1 MLKLVHSNRVDV
13 LLARLIADHEAQ
25 LSAGALGVFDAYQVV
40 VPSSGFRIWL
50 TRAFARELSVC
61 AQINMQLWGTYRWGL
76 ERWVLEATPR
86 DQLPTR
92 LSARLSL
99 RSISSLS
106 GVLSSS
112 TMRFRLLGFFLS
124 KTTESAELWRA
135 LASSE
140 LSFDAARFV
149 SSELARVFSDYL
161 THRPEWVRGWS
172 ESDLPLDTDQMLSR
186 LNQLRTRFGEEGE
199 VSETEL
205 ERVKQ
210 LEAVQRRIWRLVF
223 SEDHLDLLS
232 VEALFWQRL
241 ASGAADLLPRQIAI
255 MTEERLPLSGLEFL
269 LRLSRYVDVLFLNQ
283 TPSREFFGDIADPLW
298 LKEQA
303 LLSPDDFDQQYRET
317 GHPLLA
323 RLGKQARDRFR
334 LLAGLSGNSLGA
346 GQIDNEDWFV
356 AAEAQR
362 LDSFEAEQNDL
373 FDEPLISDGG
383 SNLSALELIQSGICT
398 LSPSM
403 RPAPRPNHEADQ
415 VSSSWADPS
424 LRLNACADL
433 VREVEVLREDLA
445 LWLSEDTSRQPS
457 DIAVLVPNLE
467 EHAAIIEALLPASAE
482 DGIRLP
488 VRLTGLS
495 DKKLIKVWQAYLGRF
510 NLLQGQ
516 LSLPTLAEWLNLPEV
531 QAQWGLSVDMT
542 ERAIAILTQAG
553 FRRSLNRETLSA
565 DLTHF
570 DGDSRHTLEGALMR
584 LCLGLLGPSDI
595 YVAEQHLSMPIPLSD
610 GPLVQILVQIYAS
623 LEQSVQLF
631 EQSRPLTG
639 AGSGQFHESNAH
651 LKSQTLDPA
660 VNPVGDEPSAEPLG
674 GWLDAVLIPDLKGLA
689 SELQDSELTRI
700 AQIAVELSKTCSAGD
715 TELSSG
721 QVSLSQALS
730 LLDEAIGTQTLGAE
744 PAHAITVCPLGT
756 LRNMPFRLIVMLHL
770 SAKSLSAAHTVSN
783 LNLMKYEPQKLG
795 DLQRE
800 EDQSASFLEGLL
812 AAKEA
817 FWVYYPSQ
825 SEAAEPELPA
835 HPVVDLGAFLVGGD
849 SDPRVLTEQLRA
861 AGWLAQHGK
870 NPMNTENYSGLGA
883 RRAGFWWRLNRS
895 GSASEQAP
903 KRFAD
908 GALSELKRAHDQS
921 ERSSVSQDQ
930 PDGVGQYEPELP
942 EVLELD
948 ELVYGLKKPDR
959 VFYRAAKLMQVNQ
972 HDPLAELEE
981 LDMNQLTLFG
991 ARQLL
996 KNQIIHE
1003 RSDLSTDHEA
1013 PDLSDLSLNPTLNPR
1028 LNEVRA
1034 AGHSGSA
1041 ALEQLY
1047 RIAQHQL
1054 THAASKLGDQVSFD
1068 PQLKSTLLIIGAT
1081 ELWANLPHQHCHW
1094 LLQIAGKYS
1103 SLKWRLD
1110 AYLTHLAW
1118 QPQQAQI
1125 KAGTPTPSYALF
1137 SCGKLV
1143 RLPPIDPAEASD
1155 RLQEWIALY
1164 ALMQDRPL
1172 SLPVTHSLKAA
1183 DKWQQEPPSTKGI
1196 DAHWRKDT
1204 GYSFD
1209 ESSEDTTWSVITRGR
1224 AASSALLEDLIPYQT
1239 LYAQVSA
1246 AFEEIDLEEELV

>member
-25 LSAGALGVFDAYQVV
+25 LATGKLGVFDAYQVV

-76 ERWVLEATPR
+76 ERRVLEATPR
-86 DQLPTR
+86 DQLPKR
-92 LSARLSL
+92 LSTRLSL

-124 KTTESAELWRA
+124 KTTESTELWRA

-172 ESDLPLDTDQMLSR
+172 ESDLPLDTDQMLNR
-186 LNQLRTRFGEEGE
+186 LTQLRARFGEEGE
-199 VSETEL
+199 VSESEL

-210 LEAVQRRIWRLVF
+210 LEAVQRRIWRLMF
-223 SEDHLDLLS
+223 SDHHLDLLS

-241 ASGAADLLPRQIAI
+241 ENGASDLLPRQIAI

-334 LLAGLSGNSLGA
+334 LLAGLSGNSLGD
-346 GQIDNEDWFV
+346 GEIDNEDWFV

-362 LDSFEAEQNDL
+362 VDSFKAEQNDL
-373 FDEPLISDGG
+373 FDEPSISEGV

-398 LSPSM
+398 LNPSM
-403 RPAPRPNHEADQ
+403 RPVSRPELQADQ
-415 VSSSWADPS
+415 GASDWADPS

-445 LWLSEDTSRQPS
+445 LWLSEDPARQPS

-467 EHAAIIEALLPASAE
+467 EHAAIIEALLPASYE

-495 DKKLIKVWQAYLGRF
+495 DKKLIRVWQAYLGRF

-542 ERAIAILTQAG
+542 ERATELLSQAG

-584 LCLGLLGPSDI
+584 LCLGLLGPSDT
-595 YVAEQHLSMPIPLSD
+595 YVAEQHLSMPVPLSD

-623 LEQSVQLF
+623 LEQSAQLF

-639 AGSGQFHESNAH
+639 WRGQLHESNAH
-651 LKSQTLDPA
+651 LERQTLDPA
-660 VNPVGDEPSAEPLG
+660 VNPVDDETIAEPLG
-674 GWLDAVLIPDLKGLA
+674 GWLDAVLIPDLKRLA

-700 AQIAVELSKTCSAGD
+700 AQIAVELSKTCGSGD
-715 TELSSG
+715 TELG
-721 QVSLSQALS
+721 AGKVKLSQALS

-756 LRNMPFRLIVMLHL
+756 LRNMPFKLIVMLHL

-800 EDQSASFLEGLL
+800 EDQSASFLEALL

-817 FWVYYPSQ
+817 FWVYCPSQ

-835 HPVVDLGAFLVGGD
+835 HPVVDLGVFLVGGAG
-849 SDPRVLTEQLRA
+849 DPQALTEQLRA
-861 AGWLAQHGK
+861 AGWLALHGK
-870 NPMNTENYSGLGA
+870 NPMNSENYSGLGA
-883 RRAGFWWRLNRS
+883 RRAGFWWRLSQGGS
-895 GSASEQAP
+895 GGEQAL

-908 GALSELKRAHDQS
+908 GSLSELKRVHDQS
-921 ERSSVSQDQ
+921 ERYSVIQDQ
-930 PDGVGQYEPELP
+930 PDGVGQHELALP

-948 ELVYGLKKPDR
+948 DLVYGLKKPDR
-959 VFYRAAKLMQVNQ
+959 VFYRAAKLMELNQ
-972 HDPLAELEE
+972 HDPLAELEA

-996 KNQIIHE
+996 KSQIIKE
-1003 RSDLSTDHEA
+1003 RSELPTDHEA
-1013 PDLSDLSLNPTLNPR
+1013 TDLSLNSKLNPK

-1047 RIAQHQL
+1047 RVAQHQL
-1054 THAASKLGDQVSFD
+1054 NHAASKLGDQVSFD
-1068 PQLKSTLLIIGAT
+1068 PPLKSTLLVIGAT

-1094 LLQIAGKYS
+1094 LMQIAGKYD

-1118 QPQQAQI
+1118 QVQLAHI
-1125 KAGTPTPSYALF
+1125 KAGLSAPSYALF

-1143 RLPPIDPAEASD
+1143 RLPPIDPAQASD
-1155 RLQEWIALY
+1155 RLHQWIALY

-1183 DKWQQEPPSTKGI
+1183 DKWQQEPPSTQGI

-1209 ESSEDTTWSVITRGR
+1209 ESSEDSTWSVITRGR
-1224 AASSALLEDLIPYQT
+1224 AASSALLEDLIPYQA